1 MRGAVEFRPDHPIEN
16 LLGWWELAGVD
27 TLVSENQQ
35 GWLNQK
41 ESSPPPAAAPQTTI
55 AMPIGGSD
63 MPSSLS
69 EFLAWLKTS
78 PDVPEAAWATTRIV
92 PEANAPTDIMIIADM
107 PDVED
112 MEAQTLLS
120 GTAGRLFDRMLG
132 AIGLH
137 RSTVYLCSLASARPP
152 GGMLAPESS
161 VRLAQ
166 IMQRHIALVA
176 PKGLLLLG
184 DKTSRALLA
193 ADASGDRGKL
203 QTLNHDNGTLNAV
216 ATFHPRFLMRQPAA
230 KAECWKDLQLFSK
243 EIST

>member
-1 MRGAVEFRPDHPIEN
+1 MRGAVEFRSDHAIGS

-41 ESSPPPAAAPQTTI
+41 EPVPPPAVAQHAVTSKPT
-55 AMPIGGSD
+55 GGNV
-63 MPSSLS
+63 MPSNLP
-69 EFLAWLKTS
+69 EFLEWLKTS
-78 PDVPEAAWATTRIV
+78 PDVPEAAWASTRIV
-92 PEANAPTDIMIIADM
+92 PQAVLPADIMIIADM

-120 GTAGRLFDRMLG
+120 GATGRLFDRMLS
-132 AIGLH
+132 AIGLD
-137 RSTVYLCSLASARPP
+137 RSSVHLASLASARPP
-152 GGMLAPESS
+152 GGMLDPGS
-161 VRLAQ
+161 VGRLTE
-166 IMQRHIALVA
+166 IMRRHIALVA
-176 PKGLLLLG
+176 PKRLLLLG

-193 ADASGDRGKL
+193 AEAGGERGKL
-203 QTLNHDNGTLNAV
+203 QTLNHDNGTLDTV

-243 EIST
+243 ETSS